1 MILFLFLFKF
11 TSEIIDDDADCA
23 TSISRSRLNN
33 NFHIETSHCD
43 GFVVE
48 HGQRKTRAKRLRHK
62 IKRSSSIV
70 YKKKKIC

>member
-1 MILFLFLFKF
+1 MKKILFFRTNS

-43 GFVVE
+43 GFVVK
-48 HGQRKTRAKRLRHK
+48 HGQRKTRAKRFKHNN
-62 IKRSSSIV
+62 KRSSSIV
-70 YKKKKIC
+70 